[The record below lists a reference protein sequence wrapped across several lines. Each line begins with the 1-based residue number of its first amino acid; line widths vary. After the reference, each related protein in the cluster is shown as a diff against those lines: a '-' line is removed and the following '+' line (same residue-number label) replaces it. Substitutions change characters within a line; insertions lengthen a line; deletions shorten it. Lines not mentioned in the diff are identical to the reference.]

1 MQTCRWRNS
10 CAGEGICSDCPGGL
24 YSAGDQW
31 VYVIVSEAARNG
43 EALRLAGLVET
54 CDSGPT
60 RGGSAQAQLLERLG
74 KMAERPYTRGS
85 FGGLGI
91 SDIWVERF
99 DLTVLPRGQVF
110 RSAGVN

>member
-1 MQTCRWRNS
+1 M
-10 CAGEGICSDCPGGL
+10 
-24 YSAGDQW
+24 YSAGDER

-74 KMAERPYTRGS
+74 KMAKWPDTRGS
-85 FGGLGI
+85 FGGLGV

-99 DLTVLPRGQVF
+99 DLTVLPREQVF
-110 RSAGVN
+110 RAAGAN